1 MIRITVLSSILV
13 MVVLLIRKCFYYHIT
28 RRLQYALWL
37 SVPLYL
43 ILAPF
48 LCIEIPVHGGQE
60 LYWIMESGNRRDLK
74 KEQHVTGNKQKETTG
89 TQVNKQEHNKV
100 NNINIQNKITNIKTQ
115 ASGKG
120 NMVKYWIIKI
130 FKIVYFIVSIGIIIL
145 ILLKN
150 SIFIS
155 KCYKERKYYKTDS
168 GTGLKVYI
176 WKGASTP
183 FLLGKSVYINPVIIQ
198 DTQYLKYILLHEYCH
213 WKHGDSLWVIV
224 KYGIIALLWYNP
236 LIWAA
241 SYYEEC
247 DCELACD
254 EAVIKIAGQD
264 KILQYGDALL
274 YLALKKVNR
283 NIIIQSMAGRSSN
296 MLKERIS
303 YIILEKKNKRITI
316 LAVILIAVIVFAGL
330 FVSFTDSPQAM
341 QKASVLSG
349 GNTKDNVKKAD
360 SIENKTEVMENN
372 YYNCMKTDGTYIYY
386 PLNNKLVRT
395 CIKTGENKEI
405 AEADRNS
412 FFRLGDIAE
421 NYLYYT
427 KVGSPSVIGRIS
439 LSSLSDEIIYRE
451 ESGNSWG
458 FGWPHI
464 GNDGTVY
471 CEEKIGTVQKCH
483 MYKFNNGEGIW
494 ETCSNSLFM
503 KKAEETEEKLNAD
516 LFSDYI
522 QAVEN
527 NIMLFYNPSGI
538 FIYNKDGK
546 QLDKIEGTFFNIML
560 ADKGVV
566 YTDEA
571 YNIYLYSY
579 NEPYN
584 SNIIFKPDSIRAY
597 FNYAVYD
604 QNGLYGIYKN
614 KDNKYILARL
624 SWNGGIKILHTFS
637 SKEELKGLGVSA
649 FGSGCAFLIDGKFE
663 FIEF

>member
-130 FKIVYFIVSIGIIIL
+130 FKTVYFIVSIGIIIL

-405 AEADRNS
+405 AEAGRNS

-458 FGWPHI
+458 FG
-464 GNDGTVY
+464 
-471 CEEKIGTVQKCH
+471 
-483 MYKFNNGEGIW
+483 
-494 ETCSNSLFM
+494 
-503 KKAEETEEKLNAD
+503 
-516 LFSDYI
+516 
-522 QAVEN
+522 
-527 NIMLFYNPSGI
+527 
-538 FIYNKDGK
+538 
-546 QLDKIEGTFFNIML
+546 
-560 ADKGVV
+560 
-566 YTDEA
+566 
-571 YNIYLYSY
+571 
-579 NEPYN
+579 
-584 SNIIFKPDSIRAY
+584 
-597 FNYAVYD
+597 
-604 QNGLYGIYKN
+604 
-614 KDNKYILARL
+614 
-624 SWNGGIKILHTFS
+624 
-637 SKEELKGLGVSA
+637 
-649 FGSGCAFLIDGKFE
+649 
-663 FIEF
+663 